1 MGEEKKTYK
10 FNYLNLLYIPVIFL
24 LLFTFSCQ
32 WTKTVRDGKTFHQLV
47 NITQIIAFVCLF
59 LLYNNI

>member
-1 MGEEKKTYK
+1 MKEEKKNK
-10 FNYLNLLYIPVIFL
+10 FNYLNLLYIPIIFL

-47 NITQIIAFVCLF
+47 NITQIIAFISLL

>member
-1 MGEEKKTYK
+1 MKEEKKNK
-10 FNYLNLLYIPVIFL
+10 FNYLNLLYIPIIFL

-47 NITQIIAFVCLF
+47 NITQIISFISLL